1 MIDIQNIN
9 GYGIQDPGFA
19 LLREV
24 AQKYCPE
31 ELQAERQTV
40 LPDETLNL
48 TELETAFNAL
58 LAGGSGYGE
67 LLYIG
72 DVDAHTSSLP
82 KDDGFGIGIPETQ
95 KLRDL
100 HYEEADTLNSEQ
112 IKRDFPVLNQKVNGH
127 DLVRSYIGS
136 PCDGCLR
143 GGARKSAAVHQCRHQ
158 RGDHLRTWYHR
169 GHQPR
174 GADLRT

>member
-67 LLYIG
+67 LPYIG
-72 DVDAHTSSLP
+72 DVDAIPLHSPRTTASASASL
-82 KDDGFGIGIPETQ
+82 
-95 KLRDL
+95 R
-100 HYEEADTLNSEQ
+100 
-112 IKRDFPVLNQKVNGH
+112 R
-127 DLVRSYIGS
+127 RS
-136 PCDGCLR
+136 CATCTTR
-143 GGARKSAAVHQCRHQ
+143 R
-158 RGDHLRTWYHR
+158 RTR
-169 GHQPR
+169 
-174 GADLRT
+174 

>member
-67 LLYIG
+67 LPYIG

-100 HYEEADTLNSEQ
+100 HYEEADTLNSG
-112 IKRDFPVLNQKVNGH
+112 R
-127 DLVRSYIGS
+127 
-136 PCDGCLR
+136 
-143 GGARKSAAVHQCRHQ
+143 
-158 RGDHLRTWYHR
+158 RTR
-169 GHQPR
+169 
-174 GADLRT
+174 